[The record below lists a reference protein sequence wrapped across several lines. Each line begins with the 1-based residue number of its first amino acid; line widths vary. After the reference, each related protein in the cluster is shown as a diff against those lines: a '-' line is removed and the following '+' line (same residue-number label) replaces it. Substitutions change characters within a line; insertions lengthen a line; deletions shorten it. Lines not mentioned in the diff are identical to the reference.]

1 MLTGKQKRYLRA
13 LAVNTKPFFQVGKE
27 GLSPNL
33 IQIVYD
39 GLRVHEL
46 VKISV
51 LKTFDGDLSSLAE
64 QMARSLRAELVQIIG
79 RQIVVYKAAVEPII
93 RLP

>member
-13 LAVNTKPFFQVGKE
+13 LAVNTKPFFQIGKE
-27 GLSPNL
+27 GVSPNL

-51 LKTFDGDLSSLAE
+51 LKSFDGDIEEMATQL
-64 QMARSLRAELVQIIG
+64 ARSLRGELVQIIG

>member
-1 MLTGKQKRYLRA
+1 MLKGKQKRYLRA